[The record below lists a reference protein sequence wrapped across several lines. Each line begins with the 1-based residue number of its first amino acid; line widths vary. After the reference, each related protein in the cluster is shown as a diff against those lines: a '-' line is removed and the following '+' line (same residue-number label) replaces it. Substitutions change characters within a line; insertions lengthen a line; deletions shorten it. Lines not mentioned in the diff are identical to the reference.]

1 LQTKQDVIAWL
12 DEHRSQ
18 FTGMADQ
25 IWANPELAWE
35 EFKSSKFQADLLEAE
50 GFEITWDVGGIS
62 TAFVAEWGR
71 GRPVLGFA
79 GEYDAL
85 PGLSQTTQPSPQAV
99 VEDGPGH
106 GCGHNLLGTGCLAA
120 ALAVAKWL
128 EATGQAGTVRYY
140 GCPAEERGGG
150 KVYMA
155 RAGAFDDLDAAFNY
169 HPGYANFACKG
180 SAVAVNQLKFR
191 FHGRSAHAGAFPHL
205 GRSALDGVELMNVGV
220 NYLREHVLDSVR
232 IHYVITDGGQAPNIV
247 PETAEVWY
255 FVRAP
260 KPHELAEVTER
271 VRKIAQGAAMMTET
285 RLEERFTGGLS
296 SLLSNYTLA
305 DLQYEVMSYLGP
317 IQFTAEE
324 RAFAQ
329 AINDQFPP
337 GTKEQIL
344 ESIHMPGDVAI
355 GSLAGDV
362 FPSLDE
368 GHTMTGS
375 TDVGDLSWK
384 TPLSMLRTACFPT
397 GAPGHSWG
405 IVAAS
410 GTSIGHKGMMYAAKA
425 MALAAIDLIADPAKL
440 TAARKEFEA
449 QVAARPYVCPM
460 PDDLQPPQHEHPYR

>member
-12 DEHRSQ
+12 DEHQSR
-18 FTGMADQ
+18 FTEMADQ

-35 EFKSSKFQADLLEAE
+35 EFKSSKLQADLLEAE

-62 TAFVAEWGR
+62 TAFVAEWGQ
-71 GRPVLGFA
+71 GRPTLGFA

-120 ALAVAKWL
+120 AVAVAKWL
-128 EATGQAGTVRYY
+128 EATSQTGTIRYY

-150 KVYMA
+150 KVFMA

-169 HPGYANFACKG
+169 HPGQVTFACKG

-191 FHGRSAHAGAFPHL
+191 FYGRAAHAGAFPHL

-285 RLEERFTGGLS
+285 QLEERFTGGLS
-296 SLLSNYTLA
+296 SLLSNHTLA
-305 DLQYEVMSYLGP
+305 DLQYEVMTFLGP
-317 IQFTAEE
+317 IQFTDEE
-324 RAFAQ
+324 RTFAQ

-344 ESIHMPGDVAI
+344 ERIHVPDDAVI
-355 GSLAGDV
+355 GSLSGDI
-362 FPSLDE
+362 FSSLDE
-368 GHTMTGS
+368 GHTASGS

-410 GTSIGHKGMMYAAKA
+410 GTSIGHKGMMYAAKV
-425 MALAAIDLIADPAKL
+425 MALAAIDLIVDPDRL
-440 TAARKEFEA
+440 AAAQKEFEA
-449 QVAARPYVCPM
+449 QVAKTPYACPM
-460 PDDLQPPQHEHPYR
+460 PDDLQPPLHEHPYR

>member
-1 LQTKQDVIAWL
+1 
-12 DEHRSQ
+12 
-18 FTGMADQ
+18 MADQ
-25 IWANPELAWE
+25 IWATPELAWE
-35 EFKSSKFQADLLEAE
+35 EFKSSKLQADLLEAE

-62 TAFVAEWGR
+62 TAFVAEWGQ
-71 GRPVLGFA
+71 GRPILGFA

-85 PGLSQTTQPSPQAV
+85 PGLSQATQPWPQAV
-99 VEDGPGH
+99 VEDAPGH
-106 GCGHNLLGTGCLAA
+106 ACGHNLLGTGCVAA
-120 ALAVAKWL
+120 TVAVAKWL
-128 EATGQAGTVRYY
+128 EATGQDGTVRYY
-140 GCPAEERGGG
+140 GCPAEEQGGG

-169 HPGYANFACKG
+169 HPGYVNTACKG
-180 SAVAVNQLKFR
+180 SAVAVNQIKFR

-255 FVRAP
+255 FVRAQ

-285 RLEERFTGGLS
+285 RLEERFTGGLA
-296 SLLSNYTLA
+296 SLLSNHALA
-305 DLQYEVMSYLGP
+305 DLQHEVMALLSP
-317 IQFTAEE
+317 IQFTDEE
-324 RAFAQ
+324 REFAQ
-329 AINDQFPP
+329 AINDRFPP

-344 ESIHMPGDVAI
+344 ERTHVPDDAVI
-355 GSLAGDV
+355 GSLSGDV

-368 GHTMTGS
+368 GHTMSGS

-384 TPLSMLRTACFPT
+384 APLSMLRTACFPT

-405 IVAAS
+405 IVAVS
-410 GTSIGHKGMMYAAKA
+410 GTSIGHKGMMYAAKV
-425 MALAAIDLIADPAKL
+425 MALAAIELIVDPDRLA
-440 TAARKEFEA
+440 AARREFEA
-449 QVAARPYVCPM
+449 QLAKTPYICPV
-460 PDDLQPPQHEHPYR
+460 PDDLEPPFYEHPYRQ